1 MKLTKSMNRSFFLS
15 LFLSCL
21 LALSFP
27 TMHASQCMSK
37 LFDWTGPRRHQQQY
51 QPVNSGLPTSVA
63 QGKRPLK
70 SALVRSNDDT
80 RLSRSSNFGMSSE
93 VLTDFFYIILGLHFQ
108 P

>member
-1 MKLTKSMNRSFFLS
+1 
-15 LFLSCL
+15 
-21 LALSFP
+21 
-27 TMHASQCMSK
+27 MHASQCMSK